1 MMSLRKTVLMFV
13 AALALI
19 GGALA
24 ENTPTSAV
32 PVADQR
38 SAEQTL
44 LTVPEWFLV
53 HSPAEYARTIAAKPS
68 HDFPFLTHIGQLWS
82 AYWAV
87 TREQIAGSYPANL
100 GYHVMIGVLSVS
112 TTVEYGL
119 RSAYENTVGRL
130 GWVFGG
136 GQQTEEDRYA
146 AVNAQAYVDFIRQEP
161 WYLFDFKARLVGL
174 WRDVPMTGPGM
185 VRKWERRYAL
195 TSEYFVKMAYGKLI
209 EVATRSAYTP
219 ALMTTDVVVDQV
231 PAGWVAPGNVKVLTS
246 LSDGRA
252 LLAMPRYFDFR
263 IAATQLAE
271 QGVHLVDVA
280 GNSGL
285 ILVTVWAPQGRA
297 IAPELG
303 RVLYT
308 QSIQN
313 PPNTQRVALLMPV
326 GKLSGFLAGASGNG
340 LVVEHVHDY

>member
-1 MMSLRKTVLMFV
+1 MSTRKTFLMFL
-13 AALALI
+13 AALALA

-24 ENTPTSAV
+24 ENAPVSAV
-32 PVADQR
+32 PIADQR

-82 AYWAV
+82 AYWDV
-87 TREQIAGSYPANL
+87 TQEQIAGSYPANL

-112 TTVEYGL
+112 TTVEYSL
-119 RSAYENTVGRL
+119 RSAYENTVGRV

-136 GQQTEEDRYA
+136 SQETDEEHYA

-174 WRDVPMTGPGM
+174 WSDVPMWGPGL

-195 TSEYFVKMAYGKLI
+195 TSEYAVKMAYGKLI
-209 EVATRSAYTP
+209 EFATRSAYTP
-219 ALMTTDVVVDQV
+219 ALMTTNVVADQI
-231 PAGWVAPGNVKVLTS
+231 PAGWAPPGNVKVLGD
-246 LSDGRA
+246 LGGGRE

-271 QGVHLVDVA
+271 QGVHLVDIA
-280 GNSGL
+280 GNRGQ
-285 ILVTVWAPQGRA
+285 ILVTVWAAQGRA

-303 RVLYT
+303 RVLFT
-308 QSIQN
+308 QAIQN
-313 PPNTQRVALLMPV
+313 PANTQRVALLMPV
-326 GKLSGFLAGASGNG
+326 GMLSGFLAAASKNG